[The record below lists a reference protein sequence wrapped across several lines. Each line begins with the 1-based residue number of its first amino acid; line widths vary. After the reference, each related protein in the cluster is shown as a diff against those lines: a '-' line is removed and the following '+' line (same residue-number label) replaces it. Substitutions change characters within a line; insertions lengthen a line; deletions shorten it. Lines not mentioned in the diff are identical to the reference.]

1 MDPFYLGPN
10 YGPKKMLMKPRALR
24 RADPI
29 LSATKRVDGGRGWTE
44 RVDERPPPAEREDEI
59 RPTRRTKERK
69 NIPARRCSDEDRR
82 LFCVSQE
89 PPRVCGAG
97 HSARGFS
104 SLFAAGGRAMVDI
117 RVGVGASSAG
127 GSCKHKLA

>member
-1 MDPFYLGPN
+1 MDGAS
-10 YGPKKMLMKPRALR
+10 GRASTASR
-24 RADPI
+24 TRGRDPADSTDERKEKHSRSSV
-29 LSATKRVDGGRGWTE
+29 LGRGSSSLLCLSG
-44 RVDERPPPAEREDEI
+44 A
-59 RPTRRTKERK
+59 
-69 NIPARRCSDEDRR
+69 
-82 LFCVSQE
+82 
-89 PPRVCGAG
+89 PRVCGAG